1 MDFTIKQAIK
11 TERMLEKGISKQD
24 FEKLRKDLQNLI
36 NYALKLEKRIDQL
49 ENPKAEKFY

>member
-24 FEKLRKDLQNLI
+24 FERLRRNLQELI

-49 ENPKAEKFY
+49 EHPRPEKYY